1 MIERMPE
8 GVVAPPVAAAAE
20 AAAFVAMV
28 RTMTATATIAA
39 PVAAAAAA
47 VAVAAAAAFPGLLRL
62 VLSAVWRDVGQCRSG
77 KRRRMPN
84 NGGVNPPS
92 AAPPTGAG

>member
-1 MIERMPE
+1 MI
-8 GVVAPPVAAAAE
+8 
-20 AAAFVAMV
+20 
-28 RTMTATATIAA
+28 RTMIATATIAA

-47 VAVAAAAAFPGLLRL
+47 VAVAAAAFPGLLRL
-62 VLSAVWRDVGQCRSG
+62 VLSAERRDVGQCRSG

-84 NGGVNPPS
+84 GGGVNPPS

>member
-1 MIERMPE
+1 MI
-8 GVVAPPVAAAAE
+8 
-20 AAAFVAMV
+20 
-28 RTMTATATIAA
+28 RTMIPTATIAA

-47 VAVAAAAAFPGLLRL
+47 VAVVAAAFPGLLRL
-62 VLSAVWRDVGQCRSG
+62 VLSAERRDVGQCRSG

-84 NGGVNPPS
+84 GGGVNPPS

>member
-1 MIERMPE
+1 
-8 GVVAPPVAAAAE
+8 
-20 AAAFVAMV
+20 
-28 RTMTATATIAA
+28 MTATATITA

-47 VAVAAAAAFPGLLRL
+47 VAVAAAAFPGLLRL
-62 VLSAVWRDVGQCRSG
+62 VLSVERRDVGQCRSG

-84 NGGVNPPS
+84 GGGVNPPS

>member
-1 MIERMPE
+1 MI
-8 GVVAPPVAAAAE
+8 
-20 AAAFVAMV
+20 
-28 RTMTATATIAA
+28 RTMIATATIAA

-47 VAVAAAAAFPGLLRL
+47 VAVAAAAFPGLLRL
-62 VLSAVWRDVGQCRSG
+62 VLSAERRNVGQCRSG

-84 NGGVNPPS
+84 GGGVNPPS

>member
-1 MIERMPE
+1 MI
-8 GVVAPPVAAAAE
+8 
-20 AAAFVAMV
+20 
-28 RTMTATATIAA
+28 RTMIPTATIAA

-47 VAVAAAAAFPGLLRL
+47 VAVAAAAFPGLLRL
-62 VLSAVWRDVGQCRSG
+62 VLSAERRDVGQCRSG

-84 NGGVNPPS
+84 GGGVNPPS

>member
-1 MIERMPE
+1 
-8 GVVAPPVAAAAE
+8 
-20 AAAFVAMV
+20 MV
-28 RTMTATATIAA
+28 RTMTATATLAA

-47 VAVAAAAAFPGLLRL
+47 VAVAVAVAVAAAFPGLLRL
-62 VLSAVWRDVGQCRSG
+62 VLSAERRDVGQCRSG

-84 NGGVNPPS
+84 GGGVNPPS

>member
-1 MIERMPE
+1 
-8 GVVAPPVAAAAE
+8 
-20 AAAFVAMV
+20 
-28 RTMTATATIAA
+28 MTVIATLAA
-39 PVAAAAAA
+39 PVAAVAVT

-62 VLSAVWRDVGQCRSG
+62 VLSAERRDVGQCRSG

-84 NGGVNPPS
+84 GGGVNPPS